1 MFTPLNIVSNNNYQF
16 IPTAPQPV
24 VQFVPTP
31 MPQFPTSMVP
41 APVLPTQMSLPPM
54 TICPNQTLNYLPQFW
69 DASRNAVVQFPQ
81 NLITK
86 DSNGNYIPAQGY
98 TFVYMNVPTV
108 ETKLELPRVEGQQP
122 RSRSNS
128 SVGSNVSRQS
138 TPEPATNLADKK
150 RKYKHR
156 SKQDRIIDVHQTLKE
171 YYTQKGLY
179 AGEDEVLRGFD
190 TVRVHVKTYRGLNK
204 IDLPLKEVEN
214 HPDVKILKIATPFSM
229 KNKFQKKGFIVYL
242 KLASVDMV
250 AIVQDIFKVYEEYFN
265 KCDIALKKEDKMA
278 LDRENAMKTLQ
289 NLEGS
294 IFDGTSWDEAF
305 SPRAM
310 IKNSS
315 LSA

>member
-1 MFTPLNIVSNNNYQF
+1 MFTPLNNFNNNTQF
-16 IPTAPQPV
+16 I
-24 VQFVPTP
+24 PTP
-31 MPQFPTSMVP
+31 MPQPIVQFVRTPMLQFPTSVVP
-41 APVLPTQMSLPPM
+41 APVLPTPQMSLLSM
-54 TICPNQTLNYLPQFW
+54 TICPNQTLNSIPSFW
-69 DASRNAVVQFPQ
+69 DATRNMVVPIPQ
-81 NLITK
+81 NLINK
-86 DSNGNYIPAQGY
+86 DMNGNFVPAQGY
-98 TFVYMNVPTV
+98 TFVYMNVPSV
-108 ETKLELPRVEGQQP
+108 ETKLELPIVEG
-122 RSRSNS
+122 RTRSNS
-128 SVGSNVSRQS
+128 SVGSNNTSRQS
-138 TPEPATNLADKK
+138 TPEPIVADKK

-171 YYTQKGLY
+171 YYTHKGLY

-214 HPDVKILKIATPFSM
+214 HPAVKILKIATPFSM

-250 AIVQDIFKVYEEYFN
+250 PIVQEIFKVYEEYFN

-278 LDRENAMKTLQ
+278 LDRENAMK

-294 IFDGTSWDEAF
+294 IFDGNWDDAF

>member
-1 MFTPLNIVSNNNYQF
+1 MFTTLNTINNNTHF
-16 IPTAPQPV
+16 IPTPMPQSV

-31 MPQFPTSMVP
+31 MLQFPSPVLP
-41 APVLPTQMSLPPM
+41 APVLPTPQMSLPPM
-54 TICPNQTLNYLPQFW
+54 TICRNQALNSIPSFW
-69 DASRNAVVQFPQ
+69 DATRNAVVPIPQ
-81 NLITK
+81 NLINK
-86 DSNGNYIPAQGY
+86 DINGNYVPAQGY
-98 TFVYMNVPTV
+98 TFVYMNVPSV
-108 ETKLELPRVEGQQP
+108 ETKLELPIVEG
-122 RSRSNS
+122 RTRSNS
-128 SVGSNVSRQS
+128 SVGSNTSSRQS
-138 TPEPATNLADKK
+138 TPEPTPVVADKK

-156 SKQDRIIDVHQTLKE
+156 SKQDRILDVHQTLKE
-171 YYTQKGLY
+171 YYTHKGLY

-214 HPDVKILKIATPFSM
+214 HPDVTILKIATPFSM

-250 AIVQDIFKVYEEYFN
+250 TIVQDIFKVYEEYFN

-278 LDRENAMKTLQ
+278 LDRQNAMK

-294 IFDGTSWDEAF
+294 IFDGNHWDDAF
-305 SPRAM
+305 SPLAPRAM